1 MKKRIETYLP
11 DALTVLTDVGIV
23 KNNGTADS
31 KFKGYFSSFGA
42 AIVLSGIKP
51 TLAFYTNE
59 NSDETKKR
67 AKILTAIYKL
77 VVPAN
82 NQNSN
87 PKPKDLLEY
96 YINYENRD
104 LQLKYKILDAAVAL
118 KLALRTYNLN

>member
-1 MKKRIETYLP
+1 MYLP
-11 DALTVLTDVGIV
+11 KALTILKDVGIV
-23 KNNGTADS
+23 ANNDSADS

-51 TLAFYTNE
+51 TLAFYANE
-59 NSDETKKR
+59 NSDETKNR

-77 VVPAN
+77 VVPVN

-87 PKPKDLLEY
+87 PKPKLLLKY
-96 YINYENRD
+96 YIENENND
-104 LQLKYKILDAAVAL
+104 IQLKQKISDAAVAL

>member
-11 DALTVLTDVGIV
+11 DALTVLADVGIV
-23 KNNGTADS
+23 DDNGTADS

-51 TLAFYTNE
+51 ALAFYANE

-77 VVPAN
+77 VVPVN
-82 NQNSN
+82 NQHPN
-87 PKPKDLLEY
+87 PKPKDLLKY
-96 YINYENRD
+96 YIDNENVD
-104 LQLKYKILDAAVAL
+104 LQLKQKILDAAVAL